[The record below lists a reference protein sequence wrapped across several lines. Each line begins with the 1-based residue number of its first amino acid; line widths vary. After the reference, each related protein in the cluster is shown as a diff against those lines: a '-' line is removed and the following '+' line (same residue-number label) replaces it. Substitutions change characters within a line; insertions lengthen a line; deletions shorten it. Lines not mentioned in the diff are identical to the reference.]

1 APVPG
6 SSNAPAIP
14 SGFGVSGNVL
24 TDGNG
29 NSTVYLQSGTVA
41 DVLNAIDL
49 ATGVQTSSIAANGT
63 ATLSPATGQIA
74 SSINASGQLKL

>member
-1 APVPG
+1 
-6 SSNAPAIP
+6 
-14 SGFGVSGNVL
+14 GNVL
-24 TDGNG
+24 TDGAG

-74 SSINASGQLKL
+74 SSINASGQLKLSTGVNADLSITGTGNALNV